1 MVAAI
6 KQTVTVGPGGLV
18 QLRSPQLQAGTQA
31 EVIVLV
37 ESLNGVTAPPTDQ
50 SLASFIGVGKGGFSS
65 VEEVD
70 KFIRSERDE
79 WDR

>member
-1 MVAAI
+1 MAAAI

-18 QLRSPQLQAGTQA
+18 QFRSPQLQAGTQA

-37 ESLNGVTAPPTDQ
+37 PSTDQTDPTSAQQ
-50 SLASFIGVGKGGFSS
+50 SLASFVGAGKGGFAT
-65 VEEVD
+65 VEEAD

>member
-18 QLRSPQLQAGTQA
+18 QLRSPLLQVGTQA

-37 ESLNGVTAPPTDQ
+37 ASSKEVTAPPADQ

-65 VEEVD
+65 VEEAD